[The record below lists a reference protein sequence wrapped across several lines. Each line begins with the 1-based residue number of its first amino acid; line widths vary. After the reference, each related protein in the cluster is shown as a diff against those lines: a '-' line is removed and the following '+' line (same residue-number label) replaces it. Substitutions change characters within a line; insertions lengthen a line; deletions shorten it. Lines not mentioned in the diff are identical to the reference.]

1 MIVRSKQMIDSARPS
16 GNSVSAA
23 NLLFL
28 AEQLDKPEYLAKAR
42 QTAENTA
49 RLMSRIPVIAPRMSI
64 VIEELAANS
73 PFQGQDS
80 TDGNEGVSDGGS
92 GDSDESTTNPS
103 ATEPS
108 EQEADS

>member
-1 MIVRSKQMIDSARPS
+1 M
-16 GNSVSAA
+16 SAA

-28 AEQLDKPEYLAKAR
+28 GEQLDKSDYLTKAR

-49 RLMSRIPVIAPRMSI
+49 RLMSRIPAIAPRMSI

-73 PFQGQDS
+73 PPQDQDS
-80 TDGNEGVSDGGS
+80 IDGNEAVSDGES
-92 GDSDESTTNPS
+92 GDSDESTTDQS

-108 EQEADS
+108 EQEDGS